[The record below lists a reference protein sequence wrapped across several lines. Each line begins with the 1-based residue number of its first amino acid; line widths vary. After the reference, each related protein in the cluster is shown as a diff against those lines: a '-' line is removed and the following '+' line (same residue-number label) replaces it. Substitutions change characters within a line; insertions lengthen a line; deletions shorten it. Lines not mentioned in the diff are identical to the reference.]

1 MDTLIIISVNHITS
15 WSMLR
20 NNWKWKFTNQTSGKW
35 IKSNFHKRFKSK
47 TALEW
52 KKMIIT
58 IFKAYLE
65 LEWRIQEKLFPFCSP
80 KSWSCFLSRYF
91 SGECRQLHNIVTG
104 VAVIRVRGV
113 NCERVR
119 LQLMITWED
128 TDHWSLVT
136 HMTLWHTPLQHCSRD
151 DCRTFY

>member
-1 MDTLIIISVNHITS
+1 MKVYQSNIRKMDKI
-15 WSMLR
+15 
-20 NNWKWKFTNQTSGKW
+20 KFPQKIQ
-35 IKSNFHKRFKSK
+35 IKNCIRMEEDDNYHFQGLPRARMKNTRE
-47 TALEW
+47 ALS
-52 KKMIIT
+52 I
-58 IFKAYLE
+58 
-65 LEWRIQEKLFPFCSP
+65 LFT

-104 VAVIRVRGV
+104 VAVVRVRGV